1 MPDFQELLADLD
13 DHTSPTEVTEI
24 RTMIESGIAW
34 QPNAIRCLRGTFAP
48 LDSCPGDAP
57 PAVVA
62 QLECDEQ
69 CSQRR
74 VQGPPKVEAE
84 AEPIKPAPVVKVL
97 KAAA

>member
-34 QPNAIRCLRGTFAP
+34 QPNAVRCLRGNFAP
-48 LDSCPGDAP
+48 LESCPNDAP
-57 PAVVA
+57 PALVA
-62 QLECDEQ
+62 QLDCDEN
-69 CSQRR
+69 CGQRSIEA
-74 VQGPPKVEAE
+74 PPKLEAE
-84 AEPIKPAPVVKVL
+84 VETIKPAPVIKVL